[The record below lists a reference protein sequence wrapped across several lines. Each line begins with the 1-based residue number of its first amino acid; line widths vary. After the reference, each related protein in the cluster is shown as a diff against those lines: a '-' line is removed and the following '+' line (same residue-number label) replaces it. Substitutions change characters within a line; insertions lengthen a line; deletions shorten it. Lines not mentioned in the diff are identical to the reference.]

1 MAAQT
6 IESQQKLRHLA
17 EVTAFQTLSPREFAE
32 LDRMTT
38 MTTVRKGRIFYQPDV
53 PTEVLFILKEG
64 RVQLYRINPGGK
76 KLIIATLGPHSLF
89 GEMAMLGARM
99 NNTFAEAMEDCLICV
114 MSHNDLQR
122 LILAHPQIALH
133 ILENNGRR
141 LSEAESRL
149 EDMAFKGVTARIAN
163 LLLRLADNQG
173 AEADVIEG
181 YTHADLADSV
191 ATYRETATQILN
203 DLMAAGV
210 IEIGRKRISIVDREG
225 LALLGRE

>member
-1 MAAQT
+1 MPVQP
-6 IESQQKLRHLA
+6 IGSQQKLNHLA
-17 EVTAFQTLSPREFAE
+17 EVTAFQTLSPRDFAE

-64 RVQLYRINPGGK
+64 RIQLYRLNPQGK
-76 KLIIATLGPHSLF
+76 KLIIAILEPHSMF
-89 GEMAMLGARM
+89 GEMAMLGAKM
-99 NNTFAEAMEDCLICV
+99 NNTFAEAVEDCLICV

-122 LILAHPQIALH
+122 LILTHPQIALH

-141 LSEAESRL
+141 LRDAETRL

-163 LLLRLADNQG
+163 LLLRLAEDQG
-173 AEADVIEG
+173 PGADVIEG
-181 YTHADLADSV
+181 YTHVELADSV
-191 ATYRETATQILN
+191 GTYRETATQILN
-203 DLMAAGV
+203 DFKAAGV
-210 IEIGRKRISIVDREG
+210 IDIARKRISIVDRDG

>member
-1 MAAQT
+1 MPAQPN
-6 IESQQKLRHLA
+6 ESQQKLRHLA

-64 RVQLYRINPGGK
+64 RVQLYRLNPGGK
-76 KLIIATLGPHSLF
+76 KLIIATLGSYSLF

-163 LLLRLADNQG
+163 LLLRLADDQG
-173 AEADVIEG
+173 PGVAVIEG

-210 IEIGRKRISIVDREG
+210 IEIGRKRISIIDREG
-225 LALLGRE
+225 LALHGRG

>member
-1 MAAQT
+1 MPAQP
-6 IESQQKLRHLA
+6 IGSQQKLNHLA

-64 RVQLYRINPGGK
+64 RIQLYRLNPQGK
-76 KLIIATLGPHSLF
+76 KLILAILEPHSMF
-89 GEMAMLGARM
+89 GEMAMLGAKM
-99 NNTFAEAMEDCLICV
+99 NNTFAEAVEDCLICV

-141 LSEAESRL
+141 LRDAETRL

-163 LLLRLADNQG
+163 LLLRLAEDQG
-173 AEADVIEG
+173 TGADVIEG
-181 YTHADLADSV
+181 YTHVELADSV
-191 ATYRETATQILN
+191 GTYRETATQILN
-203 DLMAAGV
+203 DFKAAGV
-210 IEIGRKRISIVDREG
+210 IDIGRKRIAIIDRDG

>member
-1 MAAQT
+1 
-6 IESQQKLRHLA
+6 
-17 EVTAFQTLSPREFAE
+17 
-32 LDRMTT
+32 
-38 MTTVRKGRIFYQPDV
+38 
-53 PTEVLFILKEG
+53 
-64 RVQLYRINPGGK
+64 
-76 KLIIATLGPHSLF
+76 
-89 GEMAMLGARM
+89 
-99 NNTFAEAMEDCLICV
+99 

-163 LLLRLADNQG
+163 LLLRLADDQG
-173 AEADVIEG
+173 PGVAVIEG